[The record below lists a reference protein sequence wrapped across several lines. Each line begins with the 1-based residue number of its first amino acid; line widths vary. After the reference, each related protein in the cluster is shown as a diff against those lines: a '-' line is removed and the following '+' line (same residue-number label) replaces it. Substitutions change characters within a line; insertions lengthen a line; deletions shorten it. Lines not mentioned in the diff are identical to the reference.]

1 MKTNSLILLIG
12 ILFCLSSCAITE
24 NLIINEDGSGKF
36 AYDIDMSELIA
47 LAGEVGQQEESSSK
61 NKKSKKDKKGKEAVN
76 EKIMDSTFSF
86 KSLLAEKSD
95 SISKLPLEEQ
105 KRLKMLERFSMRMV
119 VNEPEKI
126 MTYSMFT
133 DFSSVNEL
141 QEIMSPMNSM
151 KSLGG
156 NNKLAGSLSEMKE
169 DDSSTRFYYDGK
181 KFTKTVTATNLK
193 ETLLNELKNEEN
205 DLEDSEELSEES
217 LSESFSM
224 IYEQSSF
231 KMVYQFPKPVKRVS
245 IENAQFSADR
255 KTITV
260 EYPMETYM
268 EKPESMSF
276 EIDFE

>member
-1 MKTNSLILLIG
+1 MKTNFLFLLIG

-47 LAGEVGQQEESSSK
+47 LAGEVGQQEEPNSK
-61 NKKSKKDKKGKEAVN
+61 NKKNKKGKEVTN

-95 SISKLPLEEQ
+95 SISMLPLEEQ

-151 KSLGG
+151 KSIGG
-156 NNKLAGSLSEMKE
+156 NNKLAGSLTEMKD
-169 DDSSTRFYYDGK
+169 DDSTTRFYYDEK
-181 KFTKTVTATNLK
+181 KLH
-193 ETLLNELKNEEN
+193 
-205 DLEDSEELSEES
+205 
-217 LSESFSM
+217 
-224 IYEQSSF
+224 
-231 KMVYQFPKPVKRVS
+231 
-245 IENAQFSADR
+245 
-255 KTITV
+255 
-260 EYPMETYM
+260 
-268 EKPESMSF
+268 
-276 EIDFE
+276 

>member
-1 MKTNSLILLIG
+1 MKRSIPFLLLVV
-12 ILFCLSSCAITE
+12 LFTFSSCAITE
-24 NLIINEDGSGKF
+24 NLIINENGSGRF

-47 LAGEVGQQEESSSK
+47 LAGEADQPEGSNSK
-61 NKKSKKDKKGKEAVN
+61 NKKNKKDKKEKDVVN
-76 EKIMDSTFSF
+76 EKVMDSTFSF

-119 VNEPEKI
+119 INEPEKI

-133 DFSSVNEL
+133 DFDSVNDL

-156 NNKLAGSLSEMKE
+156 SNKMAGSLAEMKE
-169 DDSSTRFYYDGK
+169 DNSATHFFYDGK
-181 KFTKTVTATNLK
+181 KFSKSVTSQNLK
-193 ETLLNELKNEEN
+193 ETLLNELKNGENAIEDEEAFSEEN
-205 DLEDSEELSEES
+205 

-231 KMVYQFPKPVKRVS
+231 KMVYQFPKPVKS
-245 IENAQFSADR
+245 ISIKNAQFSADR

-268 EKPESMSF
+268 ENPESMSF